1 VKDQEEN
8 HNPKKV
14 LAKKKI
20 GLSFIIL
27 LIGVLGVVVFWN
39 SRSKFMQNMGT
50 ITYSTDTPNESKKDA
65 ENYKWTGLE
74 NEPKKIIINKIGV
87 NAFVQSVGVDQ
98 NQKIAV
104 PNNVHLA
111 AWFKDSA
118 LPGDNGLAI
127 IDGHVSG
134 KTTDGVFKNLNAL
147 QKGDTFKIEKGDG
160 RIVEYVV
167 FKTASVPE
175 AQASAILFS
184 QDPSLSSQLNLI
196 TCGGQ
201 FNKQSQQYSDRVII
215 SAQIKI

>member
-1 VKDQEEN
+1 MKDNDEKYI
-8 HNPKKV
+8 PSRV
-14 LAKKKI
+14 LVKKK
-20 GLSFIIL
+20 LHL
-27 LIGVLGVVVFWN
+27 LVVVVLIGALGSGVYFV
-39 SRSKFMQNMGT
+39 SRNQSLQDQGA
-50 ITYSTDTPNESKKDA
+50 ITYSTDSPNESKKDA
-65 ENYKWTGLE
+65 DNFVWRGAK

-98 NQKIAV
+98 NKKIAV

-134 KTTDGVFKNLNAL
+134 KTTDGVFKNLNTL

-201 FNKQSQQYSDRVII
+201 FNKQSQQYRDRVII

>member
-1 VKDQEEN
+1 VKDQQEKSK
-8 HNPKKV
+8 PARV
-14 LAKKKI
+14 PVKKKLYLMLVI
-20 GLSFIIL
+20 V
-27 LIGVLGVVVFWN
+27 LIGALGLGVYFI
-39 SRSKFMQNMGT
+39 SRTQSLQDQAA
-50 ITYSTDTPNESKKDA
+50 ITYSTDNPNESKKDA
-65 ENYKWTGLE
+65 DNYVWRGTK
-74 NEPKKIIINKIGV
+74 NEPKKIIISKIGV

-98 NQKIAV
+98 NKKIAV

-134 KTTDGVFKNLNAL
+134 KTTDGVFKKLNTL

-160 RIVEYVV
+160 RIVEYIV

-175 AQASAILFS
+175 AQASAILYS

-201 FNKQSQQYSDRVII
+201 FNKQTQQYSDRVII